1 MLKRHYGHSSARHIA
16 GLWLVNSRVKMGSWS
31 DPSPIQYIHLY
42 RYRYLHISPNMC
54 VHIYIQYIHIY
65 PRILYRKSA
74 HPHVDHA
81 TTGPTGGITC
91 DSTHLSWPSLH
102 HLWSL
107 SQYQPSFFLSHHS
120 SHTVRSF
127 GLATRAIT
135 ITTGMGPWDYQLVYT
150 PTQLPTYANI
160 P

>member
-1 MLKRHYGHSSARHIA
+1 MPDTLPGCGWLTPELKWDLG
-16 GLWLVNSRVKMGSWS
+16 
-31 DPSPIQYIHLY
+31 QIHPPY
-42 RYRYLHISPNMC
+42 SISTYTDTDTSIYPQIC
-54 VHIYIQYIHIY
+54 VYIYIPYIHIY

-150 PTQLPTYANI
+150 PTPTANI
-160 P
+160 CKYTIVHPS